1 MAKYDYTK
9 LAKKKKLTEK
19 EMNALK
25 NYMNKVGYPEA
36 GKLNDLVADKDGTK
50 LDASQVAKGKKYLYN
65 LGFTPKGVRRKN
77 SPYSYREEY
86 IVQNLKTIEL
96 LQFHNAGNRNFDFFV
111 PYYYAV
117 GKGRYQF
124 SMEYFV
130 YGGKIN
136 IWG

>member
-36 GKLNDLVADKDGTK
+36 GKLNSLVADKQGTK
-50 LDASQVAKGKKYLYN
+50 IDASQVAKGKKYLYN
-65 LGFTPKGVRRKN
+65 LGFTPKGVERKN
-77 SPYSYREEY
+77 SPYGYREDY

-96 LQFHNAGNRNFDFFV
+96 LQFHNAGNMNPFFV
-111 PYYYAV
+111 PYYEAI
-117 GKGRYQF
+117 GKDGT

>member
-19 EMNALK
+19 ELNALK
-25 NYMNKVGYPEA
+25 NHMNKIDFKEA
-36 GKLNDLVADKDGTK
+36 NKVNELVAKKDGTK
-50 LDASQVAKGKKYLYN
+50 LDASQIAKGKKYLYN
-65 LGFTPKGVRRKN
+65 LGFTPKGVERKN
-77 SPYSYREEY
+77 STYGYREDY
-86 IVQNLKTIEL
+86 IVKNLKTIEL
-96 LQFHNAGNRNFDFFV
+96 LQFHDAGNRNFSFYV

-117 GKGRYQF
+117 GKDGT

-130 YGGKIN
+130 SGGKIN